1 MLLRQW
7 LDLEGI
13 YASALAHQRYR
24 LTQEEEVE
32 VQGIIAGLLAEFQS
46 CNLPP
51 AIEVKPEEYDV
62 VILLRALPEHDLAAG
77 SRGTVVIDYTQ
88 YSRVDLPPAYEVEFV
103 KSDGTTQALVTLF
116 EDDIEVA
123 PACR

>member
-13 YASALAHQRYR
+13 YAPSLAHQRYR

-62 VILLRALPEHDLAAG
+62 VILLRALPEHDLPVG
-77 SRGTVVIDYTQ
+77 SRGTVVIDHTQ
-88 YSRVDLPPAYEVEFV
+88 YDRGMIFLPLRVRVRQIRGNTQDLE
-103 KSDGTTQALVTLF
+103 TLCV
-116 EDDIEVA
+116 DAIEVA